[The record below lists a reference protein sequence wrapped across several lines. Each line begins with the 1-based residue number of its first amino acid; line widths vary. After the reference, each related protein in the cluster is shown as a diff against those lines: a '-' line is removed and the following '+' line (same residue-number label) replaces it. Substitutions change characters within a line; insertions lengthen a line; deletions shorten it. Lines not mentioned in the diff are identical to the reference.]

1 MCISAIGCSSKEK
14 KIDVNDYY
22 YGNQREETSQ
32 EKRYLWNEENIPKET
47 DYTENTGDYFDD
59 PDFKPYMTIYSVP
72 QGTQIKG
79 AVLVSSGGA
88 FMFRSEN
95 AEGKDIAEAFSKL
108 GYISFVIHYRLQPYS
123 ERESGI
129 DIARAVKMV
138 RYYTKDYG
146 VEENKIGLIGFSA
159 GGIAN
164 GRTVLEFGQDI
175 NGNVIDNHYVPDQ
188 IDKVSSTANALIM
201 AYSFYGRLSHA
212 NLEESTFKD
221 FDLSPT
227 YYVYGTEDPFYN
239 QFNERVKLLKKLN
252 KNIESQV
259 LNNYPHGFGI
269 QGDWAKDVDQW
280 LDKIYE

>member
-1 MCISAIGCSSKEK
+1 MENSK
-14 KIDVNDYY
+14 
-22 YGNQREETSQ
+22 
-32 EKRYLWNEENIPKET
+32 
-47 DYTENTGDYFDD
+47 
-59 PDFKPYMTIYSVP
+59 DFL
-72 QGTQIKG
+72 GTQPVGKLLFKLAIPTVIAQLINMLYNIVDRIFIG
-79 AVLVSSGGA
+79 HIPDAGSLALTGVGVTMPIIMIVSAFAGLVSSGGA

-123 ERESGI
+123 ERKSGI

-239 QFNERVKLLKKLN
+239 QFNEQVKLLKKLN